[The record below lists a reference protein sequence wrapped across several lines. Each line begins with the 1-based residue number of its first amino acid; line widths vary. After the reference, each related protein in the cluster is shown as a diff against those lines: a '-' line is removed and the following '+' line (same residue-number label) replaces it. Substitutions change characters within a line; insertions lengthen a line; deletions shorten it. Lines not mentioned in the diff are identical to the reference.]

1 MDYSV
6 EKTGQTVTI
15 KPQGALNAI
24 TVPEVED
31 AFMAELDG
39 AAELVMD
46 LSELENISSMG
57 LRLLLTLY
65 RRMEKQGAMRI
76 ENAQGNVAEVLEMT
90 GFAAVF

>member
-1 MDYSV
+1 M
-6 EKTGQTVTI
+6 TI
-15 KPQGALNAI
+15 KPLGALNAI